1 MNRSKL
7 TSLTLALALCA
18 TAGLAGCWSPG
29 GSRGWVK
36 DSYTYESSS
45 MVPQTVSVK
54 DTRTGETLFSYDIP
68 VGRQLVVRFFADHTP
83 EDAAFPDLM
92 KWDDWEI
99 GTRFGSPSK
108 ELAVPPASGRML
120 EVSVRKSP
128 EMPEAMRAGASASAT
143 PAAPGAN
150 APVTP
155 PAAPIAPAPANGVE
169 PVY

>member
-1 MNRSKL
+1 MHRSTF
-7 TSLTLALALCA
+7 TSLTLGLALCA
-18 TAGLAGCWSPG
+18 TAGLSGCWSPG

-36 DSYTYESSS
+36 DAYTYESSS
-45 MVPQTVSVK
+45 MIPQTVTVK

-83 EDAAFPDLM
+83 DDAAFPDLM
-92 KWDDWEI
+92 MWDDWEI

-128 EMPEAMRAGASASAT
+128 EMPEAMRAGASTAAT
-143 PAAPGAN
+143 PAPG
-150 APVTP
+150 TP
-155 PAAPIAPAPANGVE
+155 AALPPAPIAPPPATGTE